1 MDNVH
6 GNARSSPIGRVLT
19 VELVL
24 IHGFTRRAAAAARG
38 VNEKTVRRWIKRY
51 LAEGIPDRLRDL
63 SSVPHRQPKR
73 TARSLER
80 SVCSLRRLRM
90 SYSQIAMFVPLSRA
104 TIYRILKRHGLNKL
118 SLLGAP
124 KPPPVRYERDH
135 PGDLLHLDMKKLT
148 RFHKPGVR
156 GTGNRADRNQGAG
169 NEALHVAIDDHSRLG
184 YACVFDDEKIPS
196 VLTALRQAICF
207 YASHGIKIKRI
218 LTDNG
223 PAYISHAFHH
233 ECSKLGIKHKLTR
246 RYRPQTNGKAERFIQ
261 TLTREWAYAKS
272 YHSSFERNA
281 YLLDY
286 INIYNWTRP
295 HTSLNFHPPISRLSK
310 SAANVSRYYS

>member
-6 GNARSSPIGRVLT
+6 GNAPVSPLGRVQT
-19 VELVL
+19 VLWVL
-24 IHGFTRRAAAAARG
+24 EDGLTRRAAAAARG
-38 VNEKTVRRWIKRY
+38 VNEKTVRRWIKHY
-51 LAEGIPDRLRDL
+51 LADGRPERIIDR
-63 SSVPHRQPKR
+63 SFVPHRQPKR

-124 KPPPVRYERDH
+124 KPPAVRYEHEH
-135 PGDLLHLDMKKLT
+135 PGDLLHLDMKKLS

-156 GTGNRADRNQGAG
+156 GTGNRADRNEGAG

-196 VLTALRQAICF
+196 VLTALHQAISF
-207 YASHGIKIKRI
+207 YAFHGITIKRI

-223 PAYISHAFHH
+223 PAYISHAFNR
-233 ECSKLGIKHKLTR
+233 ECEKLGIKHKLTR

-272 YHSSFERNA
+272 YQSSNQRNA
-281 YLLDY
+281 YLLHY
-286 INIYNWTRP
+286 INIYNWARP
-295 HTSLNFHPPISRLSK
+295 HTSLNFKTPIYRLSK
-310 SAANVSRYYS
+310 CAANVSRYYS

>member
-6 GNARSSPIGRVLT
+6 GNAPVTPLGRVQT
-19 VELVL
+19 VLWVL
-24 IHGFTRRAAAAARG
+24 EDGLTRRAAAAARG
-38 VNEKTVRRWIKRY
+38 VSERTVRRWIKNY
-51 LAEGIPDRLRDL
+51 LAAGRPDRIQDR
-63 SSVPHRQPKR
+63 SFVPHRQPKR
-73 TARSLER
+73 TPRSLEK
-80 SVCSLRRLRM
+80 SVCRLRTLRM

-124 KPPPVRYERDH
+124 KPPPVRYERKH
-135 PGDLLHLDMKKLT
+135 PGDLLHLDMKKLA

-156 GTGNRADRNQGAG
+156 ATGNRADRNQGAG

-184 YACVFDDEKIPS
+184 YACVLENEKIHS
-196 VLTALRQAICF
+196 VLTALRQALSF
-207 YASHGIKIKRI
+207 YAFHGIKIKRI

-223 PAYISHAFHH
+223 PAYISHAFAKA
-233 ECSKLGIKHKLTR
+233 CRKLGIKHKRTKA
-246 RYRPQTNGKAERFIQ
+246 YRPQTNGKAERFIQ
-261 TLTREWAYAKS
+261 TLTKEWAYSKS
-272 YHSSFERNA
+272 YDSSQQRNA

-295 HTSLNFHPPISRLSK
+295 HTSLNFQAPINRVSK
-310 SAANVSRYYS
+310 SAANVSRHYS

>member
-6 GNARSSPIGRVLT
+6 VNAHLAPIGRVEI
-19 VELVL
+19 VQLVL
-24 IHGFTRRAAAAARG
+24 IHGLTRRAAAAARG
-38 VNEKTVRRWIKRY
+38 VSERTVRRWIKRY
-51 LAEGIPDRLRDL
+51 LELGAPERLLDR
-63 SSVPHRQPKR
+63 SSVPHGQPKR

-90 SYSQIAMFVPLSRA
+90 SYSQIAMLVPLSRA
-104 TIYRILKRHGLNKL
+104 TIYRILKRYALNKM

-135 PGDLLHLDMKKLT
+135 PGDLLHLDMKKLS

-156 GTGNRADRNQGAG
+156 GTGNRADRNEGAG

-196 VLTALRQAICF
+196 VLTALRQTISF
-207 YASHGIKIKRI
+207 YAFHGIKIRRV

-223 PAYISHAFHH
+223 PAYLSHAFKRQ
-233 ECSKLGIKHKLTR
+233 CAKLRIKHKLTR

-272 YHSSFERNA
+272 YRSSFERNA

-295 HTSLNFHPPISRLSK
+295 HTSLNFHPPIYRLSK